1 MPVRL
6 VDGGRAR
13 EVTDA
18 LRVDTSQ
25 AFVKLLGAAANRVE
39 LSFETVEEIRRAGC
53 HWAVCYPTK
62 KRPRAVKDGAVIL
75 IGRLT
80 RDPSD
85 IRVFGRAI
93 GMAYRPG
100 RDDATQDDVAQR
112 PWKEQWSRYIRVH
125 AAEFVHGTMNSGVS
139 LNEMMDALKER
150 SFAST
155 LRNAAAG
162 TGNVNPRFAYR
173 QQPHVELST
182 QGLRW
187 LSERLEGAF
196 TAHGKVSPD
205 TLSKLDWPNL

>member
-6 VDGGRAR
+6 VAGGWPR
-13 EVTDA
+13 VLTDA
-18 LRVDTSQ
+18 LRLDASQ
-25 AFVKLLGAAANRVE
+25 AFVKFLGAADNRVE

-53 HWAVCYPTK
+53 HWAVCYPTNR
-62 KRPRAVKDGAVIL
+62 RPKAVKDSAVIF

-80 RDPSD
+80 RDPND

-100 RDDATQDDVAQR
+100 RDDATPHDIAQR
-112 PWKEQWSRYIRVH
+112 SWKGQWSRYIRVH
-125 AAEFVHGTMNSGVS
+125 ATEFVHGTMNNGVS
-139 LNEMMDALKER
+139 LNELMDALKER

-173 QQPHVELST
+173 QQAHVELSA
-182 QGLRW
+182 QGLGW

-205 TLSKLDWPNL
+205 TLGTLDWPNL